1 MASTNISMSEGI
13 AVAIGATSFLCL
25 IGLEYYIAFSRGKS
39 VHNFADS
46 VANLAC
52 GVIHQVVNVHYS
64 SFVFPAYE
72 LLRQRC
78 SIATVE
84 HFSIASGIALLLLV
98 DLIYYWEH
106 RLLHWNRFLWMA
118 HVVHHQSDEF
128 NLTVSLR
135 VSILQ
140 IWMTT
145 ASTMLLAIAGFPPA
159 MSLTALLAYKFYQFW
174 THTRLIGR
182 LGPLEWVFVTPSHHR
197 VHHAKNEHY
206 LDKNFGGMLIIWDRI
221 FGTFE
226 PERESPLY
234 GVVAGPA
241 PTFNPVLAN
250 LRPWFAL
257 RNPGAPSPQRHAAP
271 AGTVSWAIAASAVL
285 HLAAAFGLAITLL
298 LAEATSG
305 AGTWFLVTLVSCA
318 WLWQLGGLLDG
329 RRAARRGD
337 AAAVLLVLGASVA
350 IASISAVAP
359 IVRSALIAGSALVL
373 LALLVLGQR
382 DMPWRAT
389 QPNVSGP

>member
-1 MASTNISMSEGI
+1 MASTNISTGEGI
-13 AVAIGATSFLCL
+13 AVAIGVTAFLCL
-25 IGLEYYIAFSRGKS
+25 IGVEYYMASLRGRA
-39 VHNFADS
+39 VHSFGDS

-72 LLRQRC
+72 LLRQHC
-78 SIATVE
+78 SIARVE
-84 HFSIASGIALLLLV
+84 HFSIASGIALFLLV

-140 IWMTT
+140 VWMTT
-145 ASTMLLAIAGFPPA
+145 ASTMLLAIAGFSPA

-174 THTRLIGR
+174 THTQLIGR

-197 VHHAKNEHY
+197 VHHAKNERY
-206 LDKNFGGMLIIWDRI
+206 LDKNFGGMLIIWDRM

-226 PERESPLY
+226 PEREPLTY
-234 GVVAGPA
+234 GVVGAPA

-250 LRPWFAL
+250 LRPWFTLKA
-257 RNPGAPSPQRHAAP
+257 GAPRPQRDFAP
-271 AGTVSWAIAASAVL
+271 VSSAVAASVVLRLGAVV
-285 HLAAAFGLAITLL
+285 GLAIALL
-298 LAEATSG
+298 LAEASSG
-305 AGTWFLVTLVSCA
+305 AGTWLLVTLVSFA
-318 WLWQLGGLLDG
+318 WLWQLGALLDA
-329 RRAARRGD
+329 RRVARRGD
-337 AAAVLLVLGASVA
+337 AASVLLALAASVA
-350 IASISAVAP
+350 VASTGTGTS
-359 IVRSALIAGSALVL
+359 IVSSALVGGSALVL
-373 LALLVLGQR
+373 LASLVLGR
-382 DMPWRAT
+382 HDTTSRAT
-389 QPNVSGP
+389 SAVVFGP